1 MEMLGLE
8 NVSLGGLSGARAI
21 YTGLTRSEN
30 SSRMLKISQDL
41 RYLRDFKI
49 SRKFKRFQGHLQLE
63 VAGHSGISESS
74 SWSSSPSPSP
84 PLLGSNQT
92 CFGSDPFLSSVL
104 DSKLRG
110 RFQGRQHAGLG
121 VHGCGCHAVLDQKW
135 SIPKSKKLR
144 FYWDMQ

>member
-21 YTGLTRSEN
+21 CTGLTRSEN

-41 RYLRDFKI
+41 RDFKI
-49 SRKFKRFQGHLQLE
+49 SRKFKRFQGRLQLE

-84 PLLGSNQT
+84 PLPGSNQT
-92 CFGSDPFLSSVL
+92 CFGWDPVLSSVL

-121 VHGCGCHAVLDQKW
+121 VHGCGCYAVLDQKW